1 MHNIYNAIT
10 DTKTNN
16 TSLID
21 NDEPKANIAT
31 KKSSNDS
38 VSVVTKDKN
47 EKVKQIIY
55 FDFDKS
61 DLSEVSLK
69 EIKRF
74 LTLYQSEINKYL
86 IVMNYKKL
94 GNTNIKVSTICLGT
108 MTWGEQN
115 SQEDGFEQM
124 DYALDQGINFFDA
137 AEMYPSPC
145 RKETFGE
152 TEKIIGHWFNKR
164 KNRDKIILA
173 SKISGPG
180 MSYIRGG
187 GLQFS
192 EKNISLAIEN
202 SLKRL
207 KTDYIDLYQLHWPE
221 RKTNF
226 FGRLGYEHKEDS
238 NDWNDFEK
246 ILIVLENFIKKGKI
260 RYVGLSNETSWGLSK
275 FLEVSKLKK
284 LPKMMSVQNA
294 YNLLCRTY
302 EIGLA
307 EISIREKSGLLAY
320 SPLAGGFLTGKYR
333 NKNLPENSRQKL
345 FAEYYTRYSK
355 LYAAEVIEKYFNI
368 SKKFNLNFA
377 QMSIKFCEIQK
388 FITSTIIGAT
398 TMEQLKTNIESVN
411 VTIEKEV
418 IKEINNVH
426 LIHSNPCP

>member
-1 MHNIYNAIT
+1 
-10 DTKTNN
+10 
-16 TSLID
+16 
-21 NDEPKANIAT
+21 
-31 KKSSNDS
+31 
-38 VSVVTKDKN
+38 
-47 EKVKQIIY
+47 
-55 FDFDKS
+55 
-61 DLSEVSLK
+61 
-69 EIKRF
+69 
-74 LTLYQSEINKYL
+74 
-86 IVMNYKKL
+86 MNYKKL
-94 GNTNIKVSTICLGT
+94 GNTDLVVSTICLGT

-115 SQEDGFEQM
+115 TIKEGFEQM
-124 DYALDQGINFFDA
+124 DYALDQDINFFDA

-145 RKETFGE
+145 RKETYGE
-152 TEKIIGHWFNKR
+152 TEKIIGHWFSER

-238 NDWNDFEK
+238 NEWNDFEK
-246 ILIVLENFIKKGKI
+246 ILIVLENFIKEGKI
-260 RYVGLSNETSWGLSK
+260 RYIGLSNETSWGLSK

-320 SPLAGGFLTGKYR
+320 SPLAGGFLTGKYQ

-355 LYAAEVIEKYFNI
+355 SYAAEVIEKYFNI
-368 SKKFNLNFA
+368 SKKFDLNFA

-411 VTIEKEV
+411 VALEKEV

-426 LIHSNPCP
+426 LMHSNPCP